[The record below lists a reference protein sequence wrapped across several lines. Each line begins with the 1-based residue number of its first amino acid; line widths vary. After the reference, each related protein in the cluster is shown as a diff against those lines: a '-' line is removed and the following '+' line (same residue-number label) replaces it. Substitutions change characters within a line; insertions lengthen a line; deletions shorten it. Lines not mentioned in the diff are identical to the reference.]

1 MSFAHAPLLL
11 ITVQVH
17 TELARVAVVLQLLHV
32 GVELLLGDDLEVE
45 EHVRVELSAQLGTL
59 AGVSALEGGSHLEGV
74 GEPGDHVL
82 LVEEVDDPE
91 RRSEEHTS
99 ELQSRGHLVCRLLLE
114 KKKNT

>member
-59 AGVSALEGGSHLEGV
+59 AGVSALEGGSHLEGD
-74 GEPGDHVL
+74 GEPGDHVI
-82 LVEEVDDPE
+82 LVAEVDDKE
-91 RRSEEHTS
+91 RDRKST
-99 ELQSRGHLVCRLLLE
+99 RL
-114 KKKNT
+114 NYRHMSIAY